1 MNPMETLYPQ
11 LDQLIEI
18 GLSLSGETEIDRLLE
33 RILLTAKQMTHA
45 DGGTLY
51 TLSEDRQRLQFRI
64 LRTDSLGL
72 AFGGTQAWA
81 SPTDWAA
88 PLPTQF
94 TDLPLF
100 LENGQPNHHM
110 VAAHVALSGETANI
124 PDVYTE
130 TRFDF
135 SGTRR
140 FDASTGYRSVS
151 FLTVPL
157 KNHAGEVIGVLQLIN
172 AMAPRSRTVRAF
184 TAGEQRLIESLASQ
198 AAVALTNRLL
208 IRQLEALFEALVQLI
223 TTAIDEKSPHTGGH
237 CARVPELTMMLA
249 EAVNETREG
258 PLADVTLTERDRYEL
273 RIAALLHDCGK
284 ITTPVHIVDKA
295 TKLQTIFDRIG
306 LIDTRF
312 EIARRDLEIAFL
324 KGEMSREQRDARM
337 AALQADQDFL
347 RKANIGSESM
357 KEADVSRVRDI
368 AHAYRWIGSEGDEK
382 DFLDTE
388 EIENLSIRYGTLTD
402 AERQIINHH
411 IELTIRMLERLP
423 WPKHLRNVPEY
434 AGGHHERMD
443 GKGYPRGLTR
453 DQMSVQARCMGIA
466 DIFEALT
473 ASDRPYKP
481 GKKLSEALQI
491 LGRMKLDGHIDPDLF
506 NVFIWEK
513 VYQSYAEKYLP
524 PEQIDAIDETGL
536 PGYEPRP
543 G

>member
-1 MNPMETLYPQ
+1 MNPMEPLYPQ
-11 LDQLIEI
+11 LGQLIEI

-72 AFGGTQAWA
+72 AFGGTRAWA
-81 SPTDWAA
+81 SSTDWAA

-124 PDVYTE
+124 PDAYTE

-258 PLADVTLTERDRYEL
+258 PLADFTLTERDRYEL

-284 ITTPVHIVDKA
+284 ITTPVHVVDKA
-295 TKLQTIFDRIG
+295 TKLETIFERLELPATRAAVLTRQAEADYWRAIAEGQDRRAAQARLQEQG
-306 LIDTRF
+306 VRIDSLLAFLSQANRGSERMDDRAVQRVQ
-312 EIARRDLEIAFL
+312 EIAHRVRW
-324 KGEMSREQRDARM
+324 RDA
-337 AALQADQDFL
+337 QGCEQPFL
-347 RKANIGSESM
+347 S
-357 KEADVSRVRDI
+357 D
-368 AHAYRWIGSEGDEK
+368 DEV
-382 DFLDTE
+382 
-388 EIENLSIRYGTLTD
+388 ENLTIRSGTLTA
-402 AERQIINHH
+402 AERAVINHH
-411 IELTIRMLERLP
+411 IVATIQMLEKLP
-423 WPKHLRNVPEY
+423 WPAHLARVPEY

-443 GKGYPRGLTR
+443 GRGYPKGLR
-453 DQMSVQARCMGIA
+453 REQMSLPARMMGIA

-473 ASDRPYKP
+473 AADRPYKLP
-481 GKKLSEALQI
+481 MPLSQALAI
-491 LGRMKLDGHIDPDLF
+491 MDDCCANGHIDPDLYA
-506 NVFIWEK
+506 VFRASRIP
-513 VYQSYAEKYLP
+513 QRYAETFLRAS
-524 PEQIDAIDETGL
+524 QRDC
-536 PGYEPRP
+536 
-543 G
+543 